1 MLKKYQK
8 LYMNKKEFIK
18 KMELRPYQKESVESI
33 FEEWK
38 EHKSTLIVQAT
49 GTGKTIV
56 FAEVVKRLNTLNKKI
71 LILAHRAE
79 LLEQT
84 QNKLTLFG
92 IDSVLEKAE
101 NHADIGNDNII
112 VASIQ
117 SISKDNR
124 LINYPHDYFDVIIID
139 EAHHCASNTYLK
151 VINYF
156 DTAKLLGVTATPNRS
171 DVRNISDIFETVAF
185 SYNTRQAIDDG
196 YLSPILIRRIPITID
211 LSNVRTSCGD
221 FLSSDLENTLMPY
234 LSKIADELKEKAGD
248 RKTIIFT
255 PTIAIGE
262 QMADLLNE
270 KGFNSCCVSS
280 KNTKEERTNII
291 NKFHTGELNVVTNSM
306 LWTEGFDEPSVD
318 CIINLRAT
326 KSESLYR
333 QILGRGLRLSPET
346 NKENLL
352 VLDFLWH
359 SGRKGYDVLSPVNL
373 FIDESR
379 IPYAND
385 ILEDNEEIS
394 IEELQNKSNASFL
407 LAENLKKAAN
417 KTFLGTKFKEIEN
430 PNLRYI
436 YNNNNELDSICVRND
451 EAIEFYTRENPFY
464 YIPYGQ
470 WELTRCT
477 EKQINFLK
485 QLGINPKN
493 VPYKGLAVKIINTF
507 FRNKDKTCSYK
518 QYKILKKKGFK
529 NILKW
534 DKNEVSEM
542 IDIIS
547 TNNWKLP
554 YNIHPTTYIP
564 KSLK

>member
-1 MLKKYQK
+1 
-8 LYMNKKEFIK
+8 
-18 KMELRPYQKESVESI
+18 MELRPYQKESVESI

-464 YIPYGQ
+464 YVPYGQ

>member
-1 MLKKYQK
+1 
-8 LYMNKKEFIK
+8 
-18 KMELRPYQKESVESI
+18 MELRPYQKESVESI

-221 FLSSDLENTLMPY
+221 FLSSDLENILMPY

-385 ILEDNEEIS
+385 ILKDNEEIS

-464 YIPYGQ
+464 YVPYGQ

>member
-1 MLKKYQK
+1 
-8 LYMNKKEFIK
+8 
-18 KMELRPYQKESVESI
+18 MELRPYQKESVESI

-385 ILEDNEEIS
+385 ILKDNEEIS

-464 YIPYGQ
+464 YVPYGQ

>member
-1 MLKKYQK
+1 
-8 LYMNKKEFIK
+8 
-18 KMELRPYQKESVESI
+18 MELRPYQKESVESI

-156 DTAKLLGVTATPNRS
+156 DTSKLLGVTATPNRS

-385 ILEDNEEIS
+385 ILKDNEEIS

-464 YIPYGQ
+464 YVPYGQ

>member
-1 MLKKYQK
+1 
-8 LYMNKKEFIK
+8 
-18 KMELRPYQKESVESI
+18 MELRPYQKESVESI

-92 IDSVLEKAE
+92 INSVLEKAE
-101 NHADIGNDNII
+101 NHANIGNDNII

-234 LSKIADELKEKAGD
+234 LSKIADELKEKAGN

-385 ILEDNEEIS
+385 ILKDNEEIS

-464 YIPYGQ
+464 YVPYGQ

>member
-1 MLKKYQK
+1 
-8 LYMNKKEFIK
+8 
-18 KMELRPYQKESVESI
+18 MELRPYQKESVESI

-464 YIPYGQ
+464 YVPYGQ

-554 YNIHPTTYIP
+554 YNIHPTTYSP

>member
-1 MLKKYQK
+1 
-8 LYMNKKEFIK
+8 
-18 KMELRPYQKESVESI
+18 
-33 FEEWK
+33 
-38 EHKSTLIVQAT
+38 
-49 GTGKTIV
+49 
-56 FAEVVKRLNTLNKKI
+56 
-71 LILAHRAE
+71 
-79 LLEQT
+79 
-84 QNKLTLFG
+84 
-92 IDSVLEKAE
+92 
-101 NHADIGNDNII
+101 
-112 VASIQ
+112 
-117 SISKDNR
+117 
-124 LINYPHDYFDVIIID
+124 
-139 EAHHCASNTYLK
+139 
-151 VINYF
+151 
-156 DTAKLLGVTATPNRS
+156 
-171 DVRNISDIFETVAF
+171 
-185 SYNTRQAIDDG
+185 
-196 YLSPILIRRIPITID
+196 
-211 LSNVRTSCGD
+211 
-221 FLSSDLENTLMPY
+221 
-234 LSKIADELKEKAGD
+234 
-248 RKTIIFT
+248 
-255 PTIAIGE
+255 
-262 QMADLLNE
+262 MADLLNE

-385 ILEDNEEIS
+385 ILKDNEEIS

-464 YIPYGQ
+464 YVPYGQ
-470 WELTRCT
+470 WELTKCT

>member
-1 MLKKYQK
+1 
-8 LYMNKKEFIK
+8 
-18 KMELRPYQKESVESI
+18 MELRPYQKESVESI

-385 ILEDNEEIS
+385 ILKDNEEIS

-464 YIPYGQ
+464 YVPYGQ
-470 WELTRCT
+470 WELTKCT

>member
-1 MLKKYQK
+1 
-8 LYMNKKEFIK
+8 
-18 KMELRPYQKESVESI
+18 MELRPYQKESVESI

-221 FLSSDLENTLMPY
+221 FLSSDLENILMPY

-385 ILEDNEEIS
+385 ILKDNEEIS

-464 YIPYGQ
+464 YVPYGQ

-564 KSLK
+564 KPLK

>member
-1 MLKKYQK
+1 
-8 LYMNKKEFIK
+8 
-18 KMELRPYQKESVESI
+18 MELRPYQKESVESI

-56 FAEVVKRLNTLNKKI
+56 FAEVVKRLNILNKKI

-185 SYNTRQAIDDG
+185 SYNTKQAIDDG

-234 LSKIADELKEKAGD
+234 LSKIADELKEKAED

-262 QMADLLNE
+262 QMANLLNE

-385 ILEDNEEIS
+385 VLKNNEEIS

-407 LAENLKKAAN
+407 LAENLKKASN

-436 YNNNNELDSICVRND
+436 YNNNNELDSICVNND

-464 YIPYGQ
+464 YVPYGQ
-470 WELTRCT
+470 WELTKCT

-534 DKNEVSEM
+534 DKNEISEM

>member
-464 YIPYGQ
+464 YVPYGQ

>member
-1 MLKKYQK
+1 
-8 LYMNKKEFIK
+8 
-18 KMELRPYQKESVESI
+18 MELRPYQKESVESI

-385 ILEDNEEIS
+385 ILKDNEEIS

-464 YIPYGQ
+464 YVPYGQ

-485 QLGINPKN
+485 QLGVNPKN